1 MSVVVRP
8 AEPGDRDAWARLFV
22 DYGVFYE
29 TAFDES
35 VLSGV
40 WGWITDA
47 SHEVDA
53 VVATDDAGDLVG
65 FAHYRRQ
72 ADTFTAGTG
81 WTLDDLYVSPDARG
95 SGAATALIDAV
106 VAAATAGGGGTLRW
120 ITAADNARA
129 QRVYDRVATRAG
141 WVTYEKELG

>member
-8 AEPGDRDAWARLFV
+8 AGPDDRDAWARLFV

-29 TAFDES
+29 TEFDES
-35 VLSGV
+35 VQSGV
-40 WGWITDA
+40 WAWIMDA
-47 SHEVDA
+47 SHEVNA
-53 VVATDDAGDLVG
+53 VVAEDDARGLVG
-65 FAHYRRQ
+65 FALYRRQ

-81 WTLDDLYVSPDARG
+81 WTLDDLYVTPESRG

-106 VAAATAGGGGTLRW
+106 AAAATEGGGGILRW
-120 ITAADNARA
+120 ITAADNTRA

>member
-1 MSVVVRP
+1 MTLVVRA
-8 AEPGDRDAWARLFV
+8 AEPSDRDAWARLFV

-29 TAFDES
+29 TAFDEA
-35 VLSGV
+35 VLAGV
-40 WGWITDA
+40 WRWITDA
-47 SHEVDA
+47 SHEVSA
-53 VVATDDAGDLVG
+53 VVAVDDAGDLVG

-81 WTLDDLYVSPDARG
+81 WTLDDLYVSPEARG

-106 VAAATAGGGGTLRW
+106 TVAATEGGGATLRW
-120 ITAADNARA
+120 ITAADNVRA